1 MVPGASR
8 TRAATAATV
17 SPVFQGLPEAQGR
30 RGPLEG
36 AVPAHGR
43 ELGQGHAGGVDAG
56 AYPHI
61 SRPGQGGQALTL
73 MRRQEKQ
80 GLELRQVL
88 GEHRIIQVAPH
99 HIGALGGVAVPHR
112 QGRAPGAV
120 IGQVIHHIEEQYAA
134 QAHFGPGGEG
144 DHLLLQVGRDIG
156 PEPPGQPREEAVQ
169 GQGPG
174 IQADPGQVGED
185 RPAQQADV
193 GAQGLSVAASPLL
206 RVAPDFQRA

>member
-1 MVPGASR
+1 MVPGGLEDAGGHR
-8 TRAATAATV
+8 GHRV
-17 SPVFQGLPEAQGR
+17 PVFQGLPEAQGR

-56 AYPHI
+56 AHPHI

-73 MRRQEKQ
+73 VRLNEKQ
-80 GLELRQVL
+80 GLELGQGL

-99 HIGALGGVAVPHR
+99 QIIASGGAAVSHR
-112 QGRAPGAV
+112 QGRTPGAV
-120 IGQVIHHIEEQYAA
+120 IGQVIHPIKEQYAP
-134 QAHFGPGGEG
+134 QAYFGPGGEG

-156 PEPPGQPREEAVQ
+156 PEPPGQPRKEAIQ

-185 RPAQQADV
+185 LPAQPADV
-193 GAQGLSVAASPLL
+193 SAQGLSVAASQFL